1 MYFSLSTDVA
11 VGANKDLCVEDDVV
25 LSETVEEFLSEN
37 GHRVDTAY
45 DVAEAEEKLYENR
58 YDVVVMDVNLPD
70 GDGFSLLAEARSSG
84 LRTPV
89 IFLTS
94 RDRIEDLETGFAS
107 GGDDYLRKP
116 FELKE
121 LLLRIETLLKRNF
134 YHESSE
140 YIEIDES
147 IRYDI
152 TKDKLLVQDKAVK
165 LGKKEARL
173 LKLFMQ
179 HIGEIIDHERIFEY
193 VWDYDEEPSDAAL
206 RTYIKNLRKIVGKE
220 KIVSFKKQGYQF
232 VTA

>member
-1 MYFSLSTDVA
+1 MGHILI
-11 VGANKDLCVEDDVV
+11 VEDDVA
-25 LSETVEEFLSEN
+25 LSETIEEFLREN
-37 GHRVDTAY
+37 GHEVDAAY
-45 DVAEAEEKLYENR
+45 DAEEAENKLYENR

-70 GDGFSLLAEARSSG
+70 GNGFELLSESREGG
-84 LRTPV
+84 LKAPV

-94 RDRIEDLETGFAS
+94 RDRIEDLEKGFAS

-134 YHESSE
+134 YHHGSD
-140 YIEIDES
+140 YIEIDEH
-147 IRYDI
+147 IRYD
-152 TKDKLLVQDKAVK
+152 TMREKLFLDDKEVK

-179 HIGEIIDHERIFEY
+179 HPDEVVAHERIFDY

-206 RTYIKNLRKIVGKE
+206 RTYIKNLRKIVGKD

-232 VTA
+232 VVA